1 MTGLFSLKN
10 DGVILFKKCLKWEKV
25 FLFFCDNVS
34 QVHFLLS
41 NGLLLSKEMSVSST
55 GSSISVFCGSGS
67 TSSFVSAAVLTQIVK
82 LSSSSTSLLT
92 SCASSAS
99 YSAVVGIGNE
109 LEVENHLQYHY
120 NQQQRWVRVTQ
131 VDPPVSSRYSIL
143 KARSLKEK
151 NTYANF
157 ILGYVMTAEWLAS
170 RTVMMLHE
178 Y

>member
-1 MTGLFSLKN
+1 MTGLFS
-10 DGVILFKKCLKWEKV
+10 FKKCLKWEKV

-55 GSSISVFCGSGS
+55 SSSISVFCGSGS

-82 LSSSSTSLLT
+82 LSSSSSTSLLT

-157 ILGYVMTAEWLAS
+157 TLGYIMTAEWLAS